1 MSNHAPNQAQLNLML
16 ESSAL
21 RLDFK
26 YYTAFYLP
34 CAATFKLAYK
44 GAAIESIL
52 VGKSLIFL
60 LIIII
65 CFSRLITGMG
75 NYEIC
80 TPKPQ
85 PGSNSKP
92 AYTLHGE
99 SEELNRMV
107 SRYSA

>member
-1 MSNHAPNQAQLNLML
+1 ML

-26 YYTAFYLP
+26 YNTAFYLP